1 MNSPRVTFD
10 NDIESC
16 SSSTASIHD
25 DDDLP
30 YRREVNDD
38 DDDAKREST
47 ESPTKKEKRNS
58 LSLHL
63 SQSAQELKKR
73 ASHMIVQVPVAQIKK
88 IKQTEGLSSLEK
100 ETQYFVGITSMHG
113 VLRIYKSKG
122 WSAWLWGTLYAIC
135 GFLLLWQ
142 TINLIL
148 LFTAK
153 PTVSFLITEQGITF
167 PKITVCNF
175 NPIRKSFILKI
186 NETGDF
192 SDALLSYLMQSNS
205 DVLAIYGNANET
217 KLMSDDADL
226 KAYMERHPNFN
237 INEFFYNAGFSCDD
251 VMKLCFFG
259 GRSFDCCG
267 YSTPVLTSLGRCHVI
282 NLRDSPYEWMRKQTE
297 EGVDSGLQI
306 ILDTHLEEQFD
317 GIGSDPDPVFSNQ
330 FENGFRYYVS
340 EPDVSTYKTA
350 QGISV
355 SPGFCIYSAL
365 SPKSYTLLDQ
375 HSWGN
380 CTHGWPEGY
389 TGGVTQ
395 MKYSASDCLSKC
407 KARFYHDHC
416 GCSPF
421 VYNIDTEFPSCT
433 PLETYECTKQYI
445 VVNKDE
451 TSEEFHW
458 PKCEECVVE
467 CERWEFNA
475 ANSYGNGFSNGA
487 LRWLNQYNPEWTTP
501 HIRANFLTIN
511 IFFRDM
517 SYTEYKQVQ
526 AMSMTEL
533 MSDMGG
539 NMGLFWGMSVL
550 TLAESLI
557 YIWKISWIAVS
568 KSRREYMLEK
578 KKRDEKEERETEE
591 TIKSFKQLSAAQL
604 AQIAAAQAQYA
615 TDGVPFTTPSQKQ
628 SVAGRIRKWTTTH
641 WGSIRRKTGR
651 VTPASRRSSANERG
665 PKTSVSSLPANIPT
679 RDARERFMDR
689 YLENMLN
696 GSGRAEKMNS
706 SSEDSPSGSVIEL
719 KIDLNDLQR
728 SMALETAS
736 PTEVPMRIVARKAA
750 RKYTEPPRKRS
761 TSGAAALRKRSLD
774 DHRNRFPSDP
784 MTDQSS
790 SLYLDAPRV
799 INSTIRPSTIAEIV
813 DEIEE

>member
-16 SSSTASIHD
+16 SSTASIHD
-25 DDDLP
+25 DDDVVNPLS
-30 YRREVNDD
+30 YRGEVNDD

-153 PTVSFLITEQGITF
+153 PTVSQ
-167 PKITVCNF
+167 
-175 NPIRKSFILKI
+175 
-186 NETGDF
+186 
-192 SDALLSYLMQSNS
+192 
-205 DVLAIYGNANET
+205 AIYGNANET

-237 INEFFYNAGFSCDD
+237 INEFFYNA
-251 VMKLCFFG
+251 
-259 GRSFDCCG
+259 G

-591 TIKSFKQLSAAQL
+591 TIKSFKQLSADQL
-604 AQIAAAQAQYA
+604 ARIAAAQAQYA
-615 TDGVPFTTPSQKQ
+615 ADDVPFTSPSQKQ

-696 GSGRAEKMNS
+696 GSGRAERMNS

-728 SMALETAS
+728 RMALETAT
-736 PTEVPMRIVARKAA
+736 PTEV
-750 RKYTEPPRKRS
+750 
-761 TSGAAALRKRSLD
+761 
-774 DHRNRFPSDP
+774 
-784 MTDQSS
+784 
-790 SLYLDAPRV
+790 
-799 INSTIRPSTIAEIV
+799 
-813 DEIEE
+813 